1 MSGNFK
7 FHVMSLYSLMLK
19 ILISYDRMMRN
30 VFASFEETTYSAQST
45 SVEIRGFLLYFDII
59 HFTPPKEAVIFFNLL

>member
-7 FHVMSLYSLMLK
+7 FPVMSLYSLMLK

-30 VFASFEETTYSAQST
+30 VFEETTYSAQST
-45 SVEIRGFLLYFDII
+45 SVEIRGFLVYFDII

>member
-1 MSGNFK
+1 MSGKLK
-7 FHVMSLYSLMLK
+7 FPVMSLYSLMLK

-30 VFASFEETTYSAQST
+30 VFASFEETTNYAQST

>member
-7 FHVMSLYSLMLK
+7 FPVMSLYSLMLK

-45 SVEIRGFLLYFDII
+45 SVEIRGFCCISI
-59 HFTPPKEAVIFFNLL
+59 